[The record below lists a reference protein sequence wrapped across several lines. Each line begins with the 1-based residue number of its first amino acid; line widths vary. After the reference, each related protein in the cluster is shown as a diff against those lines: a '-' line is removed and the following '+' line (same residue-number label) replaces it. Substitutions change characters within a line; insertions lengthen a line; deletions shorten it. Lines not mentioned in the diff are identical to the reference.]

1 MKIMVIDDDTQ
12 VLESVGEALDIWDLD
27 IRLFSDPK
35 VALEACGREEFSLV
49 LTDLEMPDIDGMEV
63 LRRIIA
69 LNIDLP
75 VVLYS
80 GNTDDRIRE
89 LALSNGATAFMP
101 KPLNADDFFALLSR
115 LGLISY
121 SRPME
126 SGRTDDRTGPN
137 DSQKGS

>member
-1 MKIMVIDDDTQ
+1 MKIMVIDDDSQ

-35 VALEACGREEFSLV
+35 AALEACGREKFSLV

-69 LNIDLP
+69 LNIGLP
-75 VVLYS
+75 VVIYS

-89 LALSNGATAFMP
+89 LALNNGATAFMP
-101 KPLNADDFFALLSR
+101 KPLNATDFFALLSR
-115 LGLISY
+115 LGFSSY
-121 SRPME
+121 SRPIK
-126 SGRTDDRTGPN
+126 SGRTDDRTGPK
-137 DSQKGS
+137 DSK